1 MDEQTILEK
10 LDEIKSST
18 LLGLK
23 EVFNTEEACLFLG
36 VSKVY
41 VYKLMREKKIPYF
54 KSKGGK
60 LTYFK
65 KKDLEEWMLDTPIR
79 SRKQINKLVEAM

>member
-10 LDEIKSST
+10 LEEIKSST
-18 LLGLK
+18 LLGAK

-36 VSKVY
+36 VSKIY
-41 VYKLMREKKIPYF
+41 LYGMMRGKKIPYF

-65 KKDLEEWMLDTPIR
+65 KKDLEEWMLGTPIR
-79 SRKQINKLVEAM
+79 SIKQINKLVEAM